1 MFDFAW
7 PWMMLMLPLPWLVW
21 RFMSPANQMMQGVLY
36 APFVAID
43 QRENVTSTIAGTRK
57 RFSLLFWGAVICWFL
72 LMLAIARPQWLGE
85 AIELPETGR
94 NLLLAV
100 DVSGS
105 MEIVDMDDGRSNRLE
120 VVKQVAGDFIQR
132 REGDRIG
139 LILFGTH
146 AYLQAPLTFDHT
158 TVNTLLQ
165 ETVIGIAGRE
175 TAIGDAI
182 GMALKR
188 LRKASGETVLV
199 LLTDGANTSG
209 QVSPGKAAE
218 LAKQQNLRIYTI
230 GVGGGPREVP
240 GIFGTQIVNTSSDLD
255 EESLQAIADM
265 TGGQF
270 FRATDRKTLEAI
282 YHQLDEIEPALKG
295 SRLVRPVTELYIW
308 PLGASLLLSFILA
321 IFAWRKVVSYG

>member
-1 MFDFAW
+1 
-7 PWMMLMLPLPWLVW
+7 MM
-21 RFMSPANQMMQGVLY
+21 RGVLF
-36 APFVAID
+36 APFVD
-43 QRENVTSTIAGTRK
+43 SLQRENVTSTMMGTRK
-57 RFSLLFWGAVICWFL
+57 KLSLLLWGAMICWVL
-72 LMLAIARPQWLGE
+72 LILAVARPQWLGE
-85 AIELPETGR
+85 AIEQPETGR

-105 MEIVDMDDGRSNRLE
+105 MEIVDMDDGRSNRLD
-120 VVKQVAGDFIQR
+120 VVKQVAGDFIRR

-209 QVSPGKAAE
+209 QVSPNKAAE
-218 LAKQQNLRIYTI
+218 LAKQQNLRVYTI
-230 GVGGGPREVP
+230 GVGGGPREVS
-240 GIFGTQIVNTSSDLD
+240 GLFGTQIVNTSSDLD
-255 EESLQAIADM
+255 EETLQAIADM

-282 YHQLDEIEPALKG
+282 YHQLDEIEPVLKG

-308 PLGASLLLSFILA
+308 PLGAALLLSFVLA
-321 IFAWRKVVSYG
+321 INVWRKAASYG